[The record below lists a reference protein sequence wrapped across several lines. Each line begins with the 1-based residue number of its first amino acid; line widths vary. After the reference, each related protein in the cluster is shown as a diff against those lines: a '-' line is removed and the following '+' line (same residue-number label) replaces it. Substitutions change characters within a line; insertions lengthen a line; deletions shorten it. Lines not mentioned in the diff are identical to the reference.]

1 MKLKDRLKKETHK
14 TQYGRVFGHK
24 RIVKV
29 ANTQKNNNNNLNSSL
44 LNTSDKTNGNDN
56 DISVN
61 IRGKSIKIDS
71 SKNKYRNTKKYIFR
85 TIALFIILGVLTVL
99 FYYIN
104 TIFVTLNRA
113 GISISPTDSI
123 GILFNLANQQKVDV
137 LKDIKQTNGKT
148 NFLLIG
154 IDARKGFN
162 SLLTDSIMIF
172 SYDHGTNSVLQIS
185 LPRDLRAK
193 YGSGFTKINSVF
205 PFSYSNEFAKSAN
218 IDNAYTKAFEDLFTS
233 VEDIT
238 GLEMHYGMMINFR
251 GFVDFID
258 AIGGVDI
265 FVERSFSDYD
275 YPSPYGDGTITISF
289 NQGWQKMDGERAL
302 IYARSR
308 KGDNGEG
315 SDYQRARRQQK
326 VVQAVIEKI
335 RKNDIFSNVN
345 AINDVLN
352 IFGDNIR
359 FYQVDKTLLEKVF
372 SARDLL
378 MNVFIESIV
387 IDPNIGS
394 FTGQVLKTNTDDIIG
409 FHVYPVSGD
418 YEDVRYII
426 SFFQSNIGLL
436 KENPKITLIY
446 NDSKLVND
454 YLKIKQN
461 LFSKF
466 IKFDFFD
473 YPVNTKLEDFASET
487 KSTLTPSASNIDNT
501 NIQYSSG
508 LYFIYKKNTDKAK
521 TIEVYRRILDD
532 MNLDY
537 QVIQSSQF
545 PDSYL
550 DSDLVICYCSK

>member
-1 MKLKDRLKKETHK
+1 MRLKDRLKKGIPDK
-14 TQYGRVFGHK
+14 QDDKMFGHNQP
-24 RIVKV
+24 VKV
-29 ANTQKNNNNNLNSSL
+29 VEIAKKNNNLDSSVFD
-44 LNTSDKTNGNDN
+44 TSDKVHDKE
-56 DISVN
+56 ISIN
-61 IRGKSIKIDS
+61 IRGKSTRVDS
-71 SKNKYRNTKKYIFR
+71 SKNKGRNRKRYIFR
-85 TIALFIILGVLTVL
+85 IIALFIILAVLSVL

-104 TIFVTLNRA
+104 TIFVTLNKS

-137 LKDIKQTNGKT
+137 LKDIKQTDGKT

-154 IDARKGFN
+154 VDARKGFS

-172 SYDHGTNSVLQIS
+172 SYDHSTNSVLQIS

-205 PFSYSNEFAKSAN
+205 PFSYSNELSRSADVN
-218 IDNAYTKAFEDLFTS
+218 KAYEKAFENLS
-233 VEDIT
+233 ISIKDIT
-238 GLEMHYGMMINFR
+238 GLEIHYGMLINFR

-258 AIGGVDI
+258 SIGGVEI
-265 FVERSFSDYD
+265 FVERSFTDYD
-275 YPSPYGDGTITISF
+275 YPSPYGDGTITIYF

-326 VVQAVIEKI
+326 VVQAVIDKI
-335 RKNDIFSNVN
+335 RKNDIFSNIN
-345 AINDVLN
+345 AINDILN

-359 FYQVDKTLLEKVF
+359 FYQVDKTLLEKAF
-372 SARDLL
+372 SAKDLL
-378 MNVFIESIV
+378 INVFIESIV
-387 IDPNIGS
+387 IDPDIGS
-394 FTGQVLKTNTDDIIG
+394 FPGQVLKTSTDDIIG

-418 YEDVRYII
+418 YKDVRYII
-426 SFFQSNIGLL
+426 RFFQSNSGLL
-436 KENPKITLIY
+436 RENPKITLIY
-446 NDSKLVND
+446 NDNKLVND

-473 YPVNTKLEDFASET
+473 YPVKTKLEDFTTET
-487 KSTLTPSASNIDNT
+487 DNTLTQSPSIVDNGGV
-501 NIQYSSG
+501 QYSSD
-508 LYFIYKKNTDKAK
+508 LYFIYKKNTDKTK
-521 TIEVYRRILDD
+521 TIEVYRKLLDE

-537 QVIQSSQF
+537 QIIQSGEF
-545 PDSYL
+545 PDTYL
-550 DSDLVICYCSK
+550 DSDVVICYCSM